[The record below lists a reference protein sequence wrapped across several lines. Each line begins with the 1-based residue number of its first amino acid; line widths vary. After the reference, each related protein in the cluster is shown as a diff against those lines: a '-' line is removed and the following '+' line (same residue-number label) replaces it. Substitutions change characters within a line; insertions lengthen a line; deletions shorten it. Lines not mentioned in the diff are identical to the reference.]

1 MDTSSSSTSNVIK
14 LEYRDKVS
22 EGMMKELIKT
32 CLSEKLTGSK
42 YDGEVCG
49 QAAKELSDEI
59 RDKLRAI
66 APERYKFVVQVAIGE
81 TRDQGVR
88 FGTRCF
94 WDSNTDNQ
102 AHESFINDHIYCVAS
117 VFAIYLY

>member
-1 MDTSSSSTSNVIK
+1 METSSSSTSNVIK
-14 LEYRDKVS
+14 LEYKDKVS

-32 CLSEKLTGSK
+32 CLVEKLTGSK
-42 YDGEVCG
+42 YDGEVCA
-49 QAAKELSDEI
+49 QAAKDLSDEI